1 MTLSMQNVEL
11 PSLLYRYFS
20 LSGNVSIP
28 GLGSL
33 SMVRIPAV
41 VDFSNKQLFPPVQ
54 DIKFKTNN
62 SDSTPE
68 QSSYIARLSGLNS
81 EGVDDALKLLGEE
94 LTTRLVAERKL
105 EWMDVGTFSV
115 SDEGEIGF
123 TPKNATTDF
132 FLPVHYTHVLRPDAE
147 ISIKVGEDEKTNT
160 DMEVFFEEQR
170 ADAVNKKWQKA
181 AMAMVLI
188 AALLLVSRFMFG
200 SFDLR
205 ASRYN
210 PLNFITPKETYRVI

>member
-1 MTLSMQNVEL
+1 MTISMQYVEL

-28 GLGSL
+28 GLGAL
-33 SMVRIPAV
+33 STVRIPAV
-41 VDFSNKQLFPPVQ
+41 IDFSSKQLFPPVQ
-54 DIKFKTNN
+54 DIKFRTNN

-68 QSSYIARLSGLNS
+68 QSSYIARLSGMNS
-81 EGVDDALKLLGEE
+81 EGVDNALKSLGEE
-94 LTTRLVAERKL
+94 LKTRLMTERKL
-105 EWMDVGTFSV
+105 EWMEVGTFSV
-115 SDEGEIGF
+115 SNEGEIGF

-132 FLPVHYTHVLRPDAE
+132 FLPVHYAHVIRADAE

-160 DMEVFFEEQR
+160 DMEVFFEDQR

-181 AMAMVLI
+181 AMALVLI
-188 AALLLVSRFMFG
+188 AALILVSRFMFG

>member
-1 MTLSMQNVEL
+1 MQYVEL
-11 PSLLYRYFS
+11 PSLLHRYFS

-28 GLGSL
+28 GLGAL
-33 SMVRIPAV
+33 SKVRIPAV

-68 QSSYIARLSGLNS
+68 QSSYIARLSGMNS
-81 EGVDDALKLLGEE
+81 EGVDNALKLLGEE
-94 LTTRLVAERKL
+94 LKTRLKTERKL

-123 TPKNATTDF
+123 TPKHATTDF
-132 FLPVHYTHVLRPDAE
+132 FHPVQYAHVLRPDAE

-160 DMEVFFEEQR
+160 DMEIFFEDQR

-188 AALLLVSRFMFG
+188 AALILVSRFMFG

>member
-1 MTLSMQNVEL
+1 MQYVEL

-28 GLGSL
+28 GLGAL
-33 SMVRIPAV
+33 STVRIPAV

-54 DIKFKTNN
+54 DTQFKTHN
-62 SDSTPE
+62 SYSPPD
-68 QSSYIARLSGLNS
+68 QSNYIARLSGMNY
-81 EGVDDALKLLGEE
+81 EGVDNALKSLGEE
-94 LTTRLVAERKL
+94 LKTRLMTERKL

-115 SDEGEIGF
+115 SNEGEIGF
-123 TPKNATTDF
+123 TPKHATTNF
-132 FLPVHYTHVLRPDAE
+132 FLPVHYTHVLRADAE

-160 DMEVFFEEQR
+160 DMEVFFEDQR

-181 AMAMVLI
+181 AMALVLI

-200 SFDLR
+200 SFDLC

>member
-11 PSLLYRYFS
+11 PPLLFRYFS

-28 GLGSL
+28 GLGAL
-33 SMVRIPAV
+33 STVHIPAV
-41 VDFSNKQLFPPVQ
+41 HDFSNKQLFPPVQ
-54 DIKFKTNN
+54 DIQFKANN
-62 SDSTPE
+62 SGSSPE
-68 QSSYIARLSGLNS
+68 QSSYIARLSGMNS
-81 EGVDDALKLLGEE
+81 EGVDNALKLLGEE
-94 LTTRLVAERKL
+94 LKTRLMAERKL
-105 EWMDVGTFSV
+105 EWIDVGSFSV
-115 SDEGEIGF
+115 SEEGEIDF
-123 TPKNATTDF
+123 TPKKARTDF
-132 FLPVHYTHVLRPDAE
+132 FLPVHYAHVLRADAE

-160 DMEVFFEEQR
+160 DMEVFFEDQR

-181 AMAMVLI
+181 AMALALI

>member
-11 PSLLYRYFS
+11 PLLLYRYFS

-28 GLGSL
+28 GLGAL
-33 SMVRIPAV
+33 STVRIPAFN
-41 VDFSNKQLFPPVQ
+41 DFSNKQLFPPVQ
-54 DIKFKTNN
+54 DIQFKANN
-62 SDSTPE
+62 SDSSPE
-68 QSSYIARLSGLNS
+68 QSSYIARLSGMNS
-81 EGVDDALKLLGEE
+81 EGVDNALKLLGEE
-94 LTTRLVAERKL
+94 LKTRLMAERKL
-105 EWMDVGTFSV
+105 EWMDVGSFSV
-115 SDEGEIGF
+115 SEEGEIGF
-123 TPKNATTDF
+123 TPKKARTDF
-132 FLPVHYTHVLRPDAE
+132 FLPVHYAHVLRADAE
-147 ISIKVGEDEKTNT
+147 ISIKVGEDEKTST
-160 DMEVFFEEQR
+160 DMEVFFEDQR

-181 AMAMVLI
+181 AMALALI

>member
-1 MTLSMQNVEL
+1 MTLSMQYVEL
-11 PSLLYRYFS
+11 PPLLYRYFS

-28 GLGSL
+28 GLGAL
-33 SMVRIPAV
+33 STVRIPAV
-41 VDFSNKQLFPPVQ
+41 IDFTNKQLFPPVQ
-54 DIKFKTNN
+54 DIQFKANN

-68 QSSYIARLSGLNS
+68 QSSYIARLSGMNS
-81 EGVDDALKLLGEE
+81 EGVDNALKLLGEE
-94 LTTRLVAERKL
+94 LKTRLMNERKL
-105 EWMDVGTFSV
+105 EWLNVGSFSV

-123 TPKNATTDF
+123 TPKTVRTDF
-132 FLPVHYTHVLRPDAE
+132 FPPVHYAHVLRADAE

-160 DMEVFFEEQR
+160 DMEVFFEDQR
-170 ADAVNKKWQKA
+170 ADAINKKWQKA
-181 AMAMVLI
+181 ATVLVFI
-188 AALLLVSRFMFG
+188 AAILLVSRFMFG

>member
-1 MTLSMQNVEL
+1 MTLSMQYVEL

-28 GLGSL
+28 GLGAL
-33 SMVRIPAV
+33 STVRIPAV

-68 QSSYIARLSGLNS
+68 QSSYIARLSGMNS
-81 EGVDDALKLLGEE
+81 EGVDNALKLLGEE

-132 FLPVHYTHVLRPDAE
+132 FHPVHYTHVLRSDAE

-160 DMEVFFEEQR
+160 DMEVFFEDQR

>member
-1 MTLSMQNVEL
+1 MTLSMQHVEL

-28 GLGSL
+28 GLGAL
-33 SMVRIPAV
+33 FTVRIPAV
-41 VDFSNKQLFPPVQ
+41 IDFSNKQLFPPVQ

-68 QSSYIARLSGLNS
+68 QSNYIARLSGMNS
-81 EGVDDALKLLGEE
+81 EGVDSALKLLGEE
-94 LTTRLVAERKL
+94 LKTRLMTERKL

-123 TPKNATTDF
+123 TPKHATTNF
-132 FLPVHYTHVLRPDAE
+132 FLPVHYTHVLRADAE

-160 DMEVFFEEQR
+160 DMEVFFEDQR
-170 ADAVNKKWQKA
+170 TNAIKSKWKKA
-181 AMAMVLI
+181 ALALVFMAV
-188 AALLLVSRFMFG
+188 LLLAIRFMFG

>member
-1 MTLSMQNVEL
+1 MTLSMQYVEL

-28 GLGSL
+28 GLGAL
-33 SMVRIPAV
+33 STVRIPAV

-68 QSSYIARLSGLNS
+68 QSSYIARLSGMNN
-81 EGVDDALKLLGEE
+81 EGVDNALKSLGEE
-94 LTTRLVAERKL
+94 LKTRLMTERKL
-105 EWMDVGTFSV
+105 EWMDVGTFSF
-115 SDEGEIGF
+115 SNEGEICF
-123 TPKNATTDF
+123 THKHATTNF
-132 FLPVHYTHVLRPDAE
+132 FLPVHYTHVLRADAE

-160 DMEVFFEEQR
+160 DMEVFFEDQR

-181 AMAMVLI
+181 AMALVLI

>member
-1 MTLSMQNVEL
+1 MTLSMQHVEL

-28 GLGSL
+28 GLGAL
-33 SMVRIPAV
+33 STVRIPAV
-41 VDFSNKQLFPPVQ
+41 IDFSSKQLFPPVQ

-62 SDSTPE
+62 SNSTPE
-68 QSSYIARLSGLNS
+68 QSNYIARLSGMNS
-81 EGVDDALKLLGEE
+81 EGVDNALKLLGEE
-94 LTTRLVAERKL
+94 LRTRLMTERKL
-105 EWMDVGTFSV
+105 EWMDVWSFSV

-123 TPKNATTDF
+123 TPKHATTNF
-132 FLPVHYTHVLRPDAE
+132 FHPVQYTHVLRADAE

-160 DMEVFFEEQR
+160 DMEVFFEDQR
-170 ADAVNKKWQKA
+170 ADAINKKWQKA
-181 AMAMVLI
+181 AMALVLF

>member
-1 MTLSMQNVEL
+1 MTLSMQYVEL

-28 GLGSL
+28 GLGAL
-33 SMVRIPAV
+33 STVRNPAV
-41 VDFSNKQLFPPVQ
+41 IDFSNKQLFPPFQ
-54 DIKFKTNN
+54 DIQFKANN
-62 SDSTPE
+62 SESTPE
-68 QSSYIARLSGLNS
+68 QSSYIARLSGMNS
-81 EGVDDALKLLGEE
+81 EGVDNALKLLGEE
-94 LTTRLVAERKL
+94 LKTRLMAERKL
-105 EWMDVGTFSV
+105 EWMNVGSFSV

-123 TPKNATTDF
+123 TPMTAKTDF
-132 FLPVHYTHVLRPDAE
+132 FLPVHYAHVLRADAE

-160 DMEVFFEEQR
+160 DMEVFFEDQR

-181 AMAMVLI
+181 AMALALI

-205 ASRYN
+205 APRYN

>member
-1 MTLSMQNVEL
+1 MILSMQYVEL
-11 PSLLYRYFS
+11 PNLLYRYFS

-33 SMVRIPAV
+33 SIVRIPAV
-41 VDFSNKQLFPPVQ
+41 IDFSNKQLLPPVQ

-68 QSSYIARLSGLNS
+68 QFNYIARLSGMNS
-81 EGVDDALKLLGEE
+81 EGVDNALKLLGEE

-132 FLPVHYTHVLRPDAE
+132 FLPVHYAHVIRADAE

-160 DMEVFFEEQR
+160 DMQVFFEDQR

-181 AMAMVLI
+181 AMALVLF